1 MQHSRRRTMTIIRAA
16 PARPIQTIRPT
27 TRRKNN
33 RLPMMAQIKL
43 DKAWFLVTADGP
55 ATTGIDEL
63 NPALQ
68 KSFSRLQECFVM
80 KGTFP
85 WTSAMVQIRVGS
97 SNDL

>member
-1 MQHSRRRTMTIIRAA
+1 MTIIRPA

-27 TRRKNN
+27 TKRKN
-33 RLPMMAQIKL
+33 RRFPMMAQMKL
-43 DKAWFLVTADGP
+43 DKACFLVTAEGP

-68 KSFSRLQECFVM
+68 KSFSRLHECLVM

-85 WTSAMVQIRVGS
+85 WTSAMVQIRLGS
-97 SNDL
+97 SNGL